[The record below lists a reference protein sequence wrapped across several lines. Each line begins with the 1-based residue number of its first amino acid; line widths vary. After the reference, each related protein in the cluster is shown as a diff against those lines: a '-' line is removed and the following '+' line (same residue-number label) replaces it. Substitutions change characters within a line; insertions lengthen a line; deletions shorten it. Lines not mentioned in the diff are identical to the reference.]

1 MATEIERKFLVADP
15 AAAIAAAA
23 SSVRIIQGYLCPDQE
38 ATVRVRV
45 WDDKGF
51 LTVKSQ
57 NRGAVRG
64 EWEYE
69 IPPGDA
75 RELLA
80 LSRTPII
87 DKTRYIIPYAGHTWE
102 LDVFTSPRALVLA
115 EVELADADE
124 PLDLPPWLG
133 REVTDNPD
141 YYNSNIARNEPTA

>member
-15 AAAIAAAA
+15 EAAIAAAVA
-23 SSVRIIQGYLCPDQE
+23 SSRIVQGYLSPAKE
-38 ATVRVRV
+38 ATVRVRMCG
-45 WDDKGF
+45 DTGY

-57 NRGAVRG
+57 NRGAARG

-69 IPPGDA
+69 IPAGDA

-87 DKTRYIIPYAGHTWE
+87 DKTRYLIPYAGHVWE

-115 EVELADADE
+115 EVELAAE
-124 PLDLPPWLG
+124 GESLDLPPWLG
-133 REVTDNPD
+133 PEVTGNPD
-141 YYNSNIARNEPTA
+141 YYNSNIARND